1 MDNTENV
8 LSSPDW
14 LLSGVNSEREA
25 FNFTNVQRG
34 SLDAMAF
41 HDGRTP
47 LRHKANSVTVDFEDA
62 LNWQRGHT
70 CPDSPLQLIN
80 HTAFCGSTLL
90 SRMLATAPEVA
101 CYREPQVLVELA
113 DLKAC
118 GHSLTRESDV
128 WGAIVNFALQQF
140 TQHWEGQ
147 STTVLK
153 PSNWANT
160 LLSDITLRMPVRAVL
175 MTCDIEDYLL
185 AHLRGGRERISFS
198 LRLLNHMALCSDS
211 LQGRI
216 DLLEKH
222 HPNGLPNILHLLA
235 LNLQAQQELLT
246 RYNQVNGWD
255 TIELTKHALLN
266 QPVTSIM
273 HTASVLRLQTNWY
286 SSTRL
291 TEITRVNA
299 KEDSRSGFSASEE
312 SLQNAWLRREYDS
325 EIHAACDWFY
335 QSTLPPGITSG
346 NPANLSPE
354 QFSQLPN

>member
-25 FNFTNVQRG
+25 FIFTNVHRR

-47 LRHKANSVTVDFEDA
+47 LRQKVNSVTVDFEDA
-62 LNWQRGHT
+62 LNWQRGYAR
-70 CPDSPLQLIN
+70 PDSPLQLIN

-118 GHSLTRESDV
+118 GHSLSHEPAF
-128 WGAIVNFALQQF
+128 WGEIVHFSLQQF
-140 TQHWEGQ
+140 TQAWEGQ
-147 STTVLK
+147 SAAVLK

-185 AHLRGGRERISFS
+185 AHLRGGRERIAFS
-198 LRLLNHMALCSDS
+198 LRLLNHMALCSQN

-216 DLLEKH
+216 DTLEEQY
-222 HPNGLPNILHLLA
+222 PNGLSNILHLLA
-235 LNLQAQQELLT
+235 LNLQAQQELLVGHSQL
-246 RYNQVNGWD
+246 NEWD
-255 TIELTKHALLN
+255 TMELTKHALLN
-266 QPVTSIM
+266 QPVTSII
-273 HTASVLRLQTNWY
+273 HTASALGLKSNWY

-291 TEITRVNA
+291 KEITRVNA
-299 KEDSRSGFSASEE
+299 KVDVQSGYSASEE
-312 SLQNAWLRREYDS
+312 SLQNSWLSREYDL
-325 EIHAACDWFY
+325 EIRAACDWFY
-335 QSTLPPGITSG
+335 QSTLSPQTTPI
-346 NPANLSPE
+346 NPANLIPDQSR
-354 QFSQLPN
+354 Q

>member
-1 MDNTENV
+1 MDNTKDV

-14 LLSGVNSEREA
+14 LLSGVNSDSKA
-25 FNFTNVQRG
+25 FVFTNVQRS
-34 SLDAMAF
+34 SLEAMAF
-41 HDGRTP
+41 HDGRTA
-47 LRHKANSVTVDFEDA
+47 LGHRANSVTVNFEDA

-70 CPDSPLQLIN
+70 RPDAPLQLIT

-118 GHSLTRESDV
+118 GHSLSHEPTFWDE
-128 WGAIVNFALQQF
+128 IVHFALQQF
-140 TQHWEGQ
+140 TQTWEGQ
-147 STTVLK
+147 SATVLK

-160 LLSDITLRMPVRAVL
+160 LLSDITLRTPVRVVL

-185 AHLRGGRERISFS
+185 AHLRGGRERIAFS

-211 LQGRI
+211 LQSRI
-216 DLLEKH
+216 DTLEKQY
-222 HPNGLPNILHLLA
+222 PNGLPNILHLLA
-235 LNLQAQQELLT
+235 LNLQAQQELLA
-246 RYNQVNGWD
+246 RHSQLNEWD
-255 TIELTKHALLN
+255 TMELTKHALLN

-273 HTASVLRLQTNWY
+273 HTASALGLKTNWY

-291 TEITRVNA
+291 KEITRVNA
-299 KEDSRSGFSASEE
+299 KEDSQSGFSASEE
-312 SLQNAWLRREYDS
+312 SLQNSWLSREYDL

-335 QSTLPPGITSG
+335 QSTLPPQAT
-346 NPANLSPE
+346 PVTKANLTP
-354 QFSQLPN
+354 